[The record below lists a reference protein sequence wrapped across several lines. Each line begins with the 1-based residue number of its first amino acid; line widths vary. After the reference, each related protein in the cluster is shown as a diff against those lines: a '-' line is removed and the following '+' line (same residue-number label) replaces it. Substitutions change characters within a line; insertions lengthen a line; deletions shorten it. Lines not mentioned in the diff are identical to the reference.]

1 MTIKYNFT
9 LIFFYLLAT
18 LSSGRTWFENE
29 WLDGCIYLFAFFP
42 LYSLQ
47 YSEAPIAP
55 PGGSTEGH
63 SPRFENHFFLI
74 NIIFL
79 HFALFPWY
87 NYANFTIVGLIKSI
101 LFYSILFFVLA

>member
-1 MTIKYNFT
+1 MARWMY
-9 LIFFYLLAT
+9 IFI
-18 LSSGRTWFENE
+18 
-29 WLDGCIYLFAFFP
+29 CFFP

-47 YSEAPIAP
+47 YSVAPIAP

-79 HFALFPWY
+79 HFALFPSY